1 MPTAW
6 NARPQEARLSA
17 PPRAAARP
25 SRSGKPDARVAR
37 FSPHSRES
45 RARRA
50 QDTTARN
57 RAYAHSLGW
66 GNHLPALR
74 RALNRRRTDW
84 DWGTLG
90 DEAMKWQA
98 AQGISPAD
106 GHIGPA
112 TWPLLRTAAGVLR
125 DPAVSYQLPE
135 WGPGFRASG
144 RPAHRFG
151 RPETGR
157 ALLAVAAAWARAHPK
172 GPVLDI
178 RDLSRSGG
186 GPLPGHVSH
195 RLGLDVDIR
204 PVKSNGRQGPTSWR
218 QPGYSRALT
227 QQLVD
232 LLRGNKVLPVHAI
245 FFNDPEVR
253 GVRPLKGHDNHL
265 HVRFAPPSPA
275 SPPSPS
281 AVAHESAGPDEEVAA
296 PPRLGTLTAAG
307 KPPYTFTMEDAE
319 WTARFIIGEAGGRDD
334 ADSHAVIWAM
344 FNRYALL
351 TRPYYRTFNA
361 FLRAYSTPL
370 QPVLKSWGASR
381 RNMDRPDFV
390 RTGGTF
396 GPPAPPGIPRGQRRA
411 YLDLQQRPWAQL
423 PASAR
428 SVAVRAL
435 SGTIPNPIGNATEFG
450 STYVYFHDAHRRYP
464 NPDEWRRYTEQYAAT
479 MKWQWIGQVQ
489 GLDQRSNTFF
499 VQRRLAGLPV
509 PAVRVLA
516 R

>member
-6 NARPQEARLSA
+6 NHPEGARLAA
-17 PPRAAARP
+17 PPGAGARP
-25 SRSGKPDARVAR
+25 SRAAVPDARVTR
-37 FSPHSRES
+37 LSPHSRGA
-45 RARRA
+45 RARRV

-57 RAYAHSLGW
+57 RAYARSLGW
-66 GNHLPALR
+66 GHHLPALR
-74 RALNRRRTDW
+74 RALNSRRTQW
-84 DWGTLG
+84 DWAALG
-90 DEAMKWQA
+90 DETMKWQA

-106 GHIGPA
+106 GDIGA
-112 TWPLLRTAAGVLR
+112 TTWPLLRTAAGVSK
-125 DPAVSYQLPE
+125 DPAVSFQLPAS
-135 WGPGFRASG
+135 GPGFRASG

-157 ALLAVAAAWARAHPK
+157 ALLAVAAAWSRAHPK

-195 RLGLDVDIR
+195 RLGFDVDIR
-204 PVKSNGRQGPTSWR
+204 PVKSNGRQGPLSWR
-218 QPGYSRALT
+218 RPGYSRALT
-227 QQLVD
+227 QELVD
-232 LLRGNKVLPVHAI
+232 LLRGNQVLPVHAI

-265 HVRFAPPSPA
+265 HVRFAPHAPTPRGPEPPA
-275 SPPSPS
+275 L
-281 AVAHESAGPDEEVAA
+281 EVAA
-296 PPRLGTLTAAG
+296 APRLGTLTSQG
-307 KPPYTFTMEDAE
+307 KAPYRFTAEDLE
-319 WTARFIIGEAGGRDD
+319 WTARFVIGESGGRDD

-381 RNMDRPDFV
+381 RNMSRPDYV

-411 YLDLQQRPWAQL
+411 YLDLQQRPWSQL

-428 SVAVRAL
+428 SVATRAL
-435 SGTIPNPIGNATEFG
+435 GGAIANPIGNATEFG
-450 STYVYFHDAHRRYP
+450 STYVYFHDTNHRYP
-464 NPDEWRRYTEQYAAT
+464 NPEEWRRFTDKYAAS
-479 MKWQWIGQVQ
+479 MSWQWIGPVQ
-489 GLDQRSNTFF
+489 GLDQNKNTFF

-509 PAVRVLA
+509 PAVRIQA
-516 R
+516 A